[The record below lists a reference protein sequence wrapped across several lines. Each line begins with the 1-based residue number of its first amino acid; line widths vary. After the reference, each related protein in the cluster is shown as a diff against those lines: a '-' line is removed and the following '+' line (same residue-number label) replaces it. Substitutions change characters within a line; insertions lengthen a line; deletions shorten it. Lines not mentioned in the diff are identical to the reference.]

1 MALFAEDKVEQ
12 SGIFEQKD
20 LDKLTPTIGDSIGF
34 YFFSTET
41 RTSDEYGEFI
51 ISEGLQLDLG
61 ASSIDA
67 MIEGAVAINFIP
79 RTVLENKFHEGA
91 FNVGE
96 LYRLEKTVNRG
107 DTIKGKKVRYYAWD
121 LFKINADSEALKKLN
136 KTVLDLQ
143 GKSSAVGSETEAKAT
158 KAAPKAAPKV

>member
-1 MALFAEDKVEQ
+1 MALFNEDKVEQ
-12 SGIFEQKD
+12 SGVFEQKD
-20 LDKLTPTIGDSIGF
+20 LSELTPNKGDDIGF

-51 ISEGLQLDLG
+51 ISEGLQVDLTATSVEAMLDT
-61 ASSIDA
+61 AKP
-67 MIEGAVAINFIP
+67 INFIP

-107 DTIKGKKVRYYAWD
+107 DMIKGKKVRYYAWD
-121 LFKINADSEALKKLN
+121 LFKINADTATIKSLSKVL
-136 KTVLDLQ
+136 LDLQ
-143 GKSSAVGSETEAKAT
+143 GKGSVAGSETAAQST
-158 KAAPKAAPKV
+158 KAGPKV